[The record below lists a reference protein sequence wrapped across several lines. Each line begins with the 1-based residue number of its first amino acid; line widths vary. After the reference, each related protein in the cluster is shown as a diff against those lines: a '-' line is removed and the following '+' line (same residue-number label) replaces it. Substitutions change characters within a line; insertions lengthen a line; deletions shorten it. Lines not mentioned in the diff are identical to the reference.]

1 MDAVKIDAI
10 ERYRAVNDAAATPE
24 FRLPA
29 HAFRM
34 PFERSRELSVSKPES
49 KTRNPEK
56 GYVALLGWSLNAI
69 EAVDRFDRRYLV
81 VAPDWA
87 EDYCKEHGIPY
98 VPWNFERL
106 NDRSMEIAET
116 LKAKGVDVAIPL
128 FEETVE
134 WAGAINSVLLDN
146 PRLFGQSLLLRDK
159 ALMKRR
165 AQLGGIRV
173 GIFEEAHERDDV
185 IRFLKRVNQT
195 LLKLDGD
202 PNDPI
207 HLKAFDKAGSLGHRV
222 IRTPDEVDTIPDEE
236 FPVLMESHLD
246 GWEFAVE
253 AWIHNGKI
261 RFLNISEY
269 VTLGYSVFVPATPEL
284 EKYRP
289 EITRQIE
296 KLIKTF
302 DIEFG
307 FVHPEYFVTSDG
319 EMYFGEVAYRPPG
332 FKVFELLERAYGF
345 NAYQGLV
352 LAFDPKTTEEEI
364 EDFFPKEVVDAK
376 GHAGCFGVYPRR
388 RVVSQLCMP
397 EETEDHIYFE
407 SHELTAPLEETVTK
421 RTAFGTHW
429 GLLHFFGDDPYEM
442 RDLLKKQEELDFYV

>member
-1 MDAVKIDAI
+1 MKKDP
-10 ERYRAVNDAAATPE
+10 N
-24 FRLPA
+24 
-29 HAFRM
+29 
-34 PFERSRELSVSKPES
+34 
-49 KTRNPEK
+49 K
-56 GYVALLGWSLNAI
+56 GYIALLGWSLNAV
-69 EAVDRFDRRYLV
+69 EAAENFDRRYVV

-87 EDYCKEHGIPY
+87 EEYCEKHDIPY

-116 LKAKGVDVAIPL
+116 LKEMGVNVAIPL

-134 WAGAINSVLLDN
+134 WAGAINSVLLDS
-146 PRLFGQSLLLRDK
+146 PRLYGQSLLLRDK

-173 GIFEEAHERDDV
+173 GIFEEAHDKEDV

-207 HLKAFDKAGSLGHRV
+207 HLKAFDKAGCLGHRV
-222 IRTPDEVDTIPDEE
+222 IRTPDEVDTIPEEE

-253 AWIHNGKI
+253 AWIHKGKI
-261 RFLNISEY
+261 VFLNISEY
-269 VTLGYSVFVPATPEL
+269 VTLGYSVFVPASPEL

-289 EITRQIE
+289 QITAQIE
-296 KLIKTF
+296 KLIKAF

-307 FVHPEYFVTSDG
+307 LIHPEYFVTNDG

-332 FKVFELLERAYGF
+332 FKVFELLERVYGF
-345 NAYQGLV
+345 NAYQASMLV
-352 LAFDPKTTEEEI
+352 FDPKSTAEEVAE
-364 EDFFPKEVVDAK
+364 FFPKEVVDAD
-376 GHAGCFGVYPRR
+376 GYAGCFGVYPRR
-388 RVVSQLCMP
+388 RVVSKLEIP
-397 EETEDHIYFE
+397 EEVEDDPYFE
-407 SHELTAPLEETVTK
+407 SHELTAPMEETVTK

-429 GLLHFFGDDPYEM
+429 GLVYFKGDEAARM
-442 RDLLKKQEELDFYV
+442 KELLKHMEELDFYV

>member
-1 MDAVKIDAI
+1 MQTSATISA
-10 ERYRAVNDAAATPE
+10 ERTSEKR
-24 FRLPA
+24 
-29 HAFRM
+29 
-34 PFERSRELSVSKPES
+34 
-49 KTRNPEK
+49 RNPDK
-56 GYVALLGWSLNAI
+56 GYIALLGWSLNAI
-69 EAVDRFDRRYLV
+69 DAVDRFDRRYVV

-87 EDYCKEHGIPY
+87 EEYCRQHEIPY
-98 VPWNFERL
+98 IAWNFERL
-106 NDRSMEIAET
+106 NERSMEIAET
-116 LKAKGVDVAIPL
+116 LKERGVDVAIPL

-146 PRLFGQSLLLRDK
+146 PRLLGQAMLLRDK
-159 ALMKRR
+159 SLMKRR

-173 GIFEEAHERDDV
+173 GIFEEAHDRDDV

-207 HLKAFDKAGSLGHRV
+207 HFKAFDKAGCLGHRV
-222 IRTPDEVDTIPDEE
+222 IRAPDDIDSIPDEE
-236 FPVLMESHLD
+236 FPALMESHLD

-253 AWIHNGKI
+253 AWVHNGKI

-269 VTLGYSVFVPATPEL
+269 VTLGYSVFVPASPEL
-284 EKYRP
+284 ERYRP
-289 EITRQIE
+289 QITAQIE

-302 DIEFG
+302 DIDFG

-332 FKVFELLERAYGF
+332 FKVFELLERVYGF
-345 NAYQGLV
+345 NGYQALV
-352 LAFDPKTTEEEI
+352 LTSDPKTTEDELEQ
-364 EDFFPKEVVDAK
+364 FFPREIVDAD

-388 RVVSQLCMP
+388 RVVSTLAIP
-397 EETEDHIYFE
+397 EETEDHQYFE

-429 GLLHFFGDDPYEM
+429 GLVYFFGEDPYEM
-442 RDLLKKQEELDFYV
+442 RRLLKRQEELDFYV

>member
-1 MDAVKIDAI
+1 MRVKIDAI

-69 EAVDRFDRRYLV
+69 ESVDRFDRRYLV

-352 LAFDPKTTEEEI
+352 LAFDPITTEEEI

>member
-1 MDAVKIDAI
+1 MSEANTNS
-10 ERYRAVNDAAATPE
+10 Y
-24 FRLPA
+24 
-29 HAFRM
+29 
-34 PFERSRELSVSKPES
+34 
-49 KTRNPEK
+49 NPDK

-69 EAVDRFDRRYLV
+69 EAAEKFDRRYVV

-87 EDYCKEHGIPY
+87 EEYCETHNIPY
-98 VPWNFERL
+98 IKWNFERL
-106 NDRSMEIAET
+106 NDRSLEIANT
-116 LKAKGVDVAIPL
+116 LKESGVDVAIPL

-134 WAGAINSVLLDN
+134 WAGAINSVLLNN
-146 PRLFGQSLLLRDK
+146 PRLFGQSMLLRDK

-173 GIFEEAHERDDV
+173 GIFEEAHDRDDV

-207 HLKAFDKAGSLGHRV
+207 HLKAFDKAGCLGHRV

-284 EKYRP
+284 EIYRP
-289 EITRQIE
+289 QIE
-296 KLIKTF
+296 AQINKLIKTF
-302 DIEFG
+302 DIDFG
-307 FVHPEYFVTSDG
+307 FIHPEYFVTSDG

-345 NAYQGLV
+345 NAYQGLI
-352 LAFDPKTTEEEI
+352 LSFDPKTTEEEI
-364 EDFFPKEVVDAK
+364 EAFFPEEVVDAK

-388 RVVSQLCMP
+388 RVVSHLQIP
-397 EETEDHIYFE
+397 EETENHPYFDF
-407 SHELTAPLEETVTK
+407 HELTAPLEETVTK

-429 GLLHFFGDDPYEM
+429 GLIYFFGDDPTKM
-442 RDLLKKQEELDFYV
+442 RDLLKHQESLDFYV

>member
-1 MDAVKIDAI
+1 MTKDP
-10 ERYRAVNDAAATPE
+10 N
-24 FRLPA
+24 
-29 HAFRM
+29 
-34 PFERSRELSVSKPES
+34 
-49 KTRNPEK
+49 K
-56 GYVALLGWSLNAI
+56 GYIALLGWSLSAV
-69 EAVDRFDRRYLV
+69 EAAETFDRRYIV

-87 EDYCKEHGIPY
+87 EEYCQQHNIPY
-98 VPWNFERL
+98 LSWNFERL

-116 LKAKGVDVAIPL
+116 LKEKGVDVAIPL

-146 PRLFGQSLLLRDK
+146 PRLYGQSLLLRDK

-173 GIFEEAHERDDV
+173 GIFEEAHDKEDV
-185 IRFLKRVNQT
+185 VRFLKRVNQT

-207 HLKAFDKAGSLGHRV
+207 HLKAFDKAGCLGHRV

-261 RFLNISEY
+261 VFLNVSEY
-269 VTLGYSVFVPATPEL
+269 VTLGYSVFVPASPEL
-284 EKYRP
+284 EKYRAQ
-289 EITRQIE
+289 IHTQIE
-296 KLIKTF
+296 KLIKAF

-307 FVHPEYFVTSDG
+307 LIHPEYFVTSDG

-332 FKVFELLERAYGF
+332 FKVFELLERVYGF
-345 NAYQGLV
+345 NAYQASMLV
-352 LAFDPKTTEEEI
+352 FDPNTTEEEVKA
-364 EDFFPKEVVDAK
+364 FFPKEVVDAD
-376 GHAGCFGVYPRR
+376 GYAGCFGVYPRR
-388 RVVSQLCMP
+388 RVVSEL
-397 EETEDHIYFE
+397 HIPDEVENNPYFE
-407 SHELTAPLEETVTK
+407 SHELTPPVEETVTK

-429 GLLHFFGDDPYEM
+429 GLVYFRGEDANTL
-442 RDLLKKQEELDFYV
+442 RDTLKTQEELDYYI

>member
-1 MDAVKIDAI
+1 MEK
-10 ERYRAVNDAAATPE
+10 
-24 FRLPA
+24 
-29 HAFRM
+29 
-34 PFERSRELSVSKPES
+34 
-49 KTRNPEK
+49 NPDK

-69 EAVDRFDRRYLV
+69 DALERFDRRYVV
-81 VAPDWA
+81 VAPPWA
-87 EDYCKEHGIPY
+87 EEYCTQHEIPY
-98 VPWNFERL
+98 IPWDFERI
-106 NDRSMEIAET
+106 NDRSMEIAQR
-116 LKAKGVDVAIPL
+116 LKEMGVDVAIPL

-134 WAGAINSVLLDN
+134 WAGAINSVLMNN
-146 PRLFGQSLLLRDK
+146 PRLFGQSILFRDK

-173 GIFEEAHERDDV
+173 GIFEEAHDKSDV
-185 IRFLKRVNQT
+185 VRFLKRVNQT

-207 HLKAFDKAGSLGHRV
+207 HLKAFDKAGCLGHRV
-222 IRTPDEVDTIPDEE
+222 IRTPDEIDAIPDEE

-253 AWIHNGKI
+253 AWVHNGKI
-261 RFLNISEY
+261 RFLNLSEY
-269 VTLGYSVFVPATPEL
+269 VTLGYSVFVPGTPEL
-284 EKYRP
+284 EKLRP
-289 EITRQIE
+289 LVEKQIE

-307 FVHPEYFVTSDG
+307 FIHPEYFVTSDN
-319 EMYFGEVAYRPPG
+319 EMYLGEVAYRPPG

-364 EDFFPKEVVDAK
+364 TAFFPREVVDAK

-388 RVVSQLCMP
+388 RVVSQLEIP
-397 EETEDHIYFE
+397 PETEDHPYFE
-407 SHELTAPLEETVTK
+407 SHELTAPLEEIVTK

-429 GLLHFFGDDPYEM
+429 GLVYFFGEDPYTM
-442 RDLLKKQEELDFYV
+442 RDLLKHQEDLDYYV

>member
-1 MDAVKIDAI
+1 MSEQTFDP
-10 ERYRAVNDAAATPE
+10 N
-24 FRLPA
+24 
-29 HAFRM
+29 
-34 PFERSRELSVSKPES
+34 
-49 KTRNPEK
+49 K
-56 GYVALLGWSLNAI
+56 GYIALLGWSLNAV
-69 EAVDRFDRRYLV
+69 EAADKFDRRYVV

-87 EDYCKEHGIPY
+87 EAYCKEHDIPY

-106 NDRSMEIAET
+106 NDRSVEIAQT
-116 LKAKGVDVAIPL
+116 LKEMGVNVAIPL

-134 WAGAINSVLLDN
+134 WAGAINSVLMDQ
-146 PRLFGQSLLLRDK
+146 PKLFGQSMLLRDK

-173 GIFEEAHERDDV
+173 GIFEEAHDRDDV

-207 HLKAFDKAGSLGHRV
+207 HLKAFDKAGCLGHRV
-222 IRTPDEVDTIPDEE
+222 IRTPDEVDTIPEEE

-261 RFLNISEY
+261 AFLNISEY
-269 VTLGYSVFVPATPEL
+269 VTLGYSVFVPATPDL
-284 EKYRP
+284 EKYR
-289 EITRQIE
+289 EQITREIE

-307 FVHPEYFVTSDG
+307 FIHPEYFVTSDST
-319 EMYFGEVAYRPPG
+319 MYFGEVAYRPPG

-345 NAYQGLV
+345 NAYQALIMT
-352 LAFDPKTTEEEI
+352 FDPKTTAEEVKA
-364 EDFFPKEVVDAK
+364 FFPKEVVDAK
-376 GHAGCFGVYPRR
+376 GYAGCFGVYPRR
-388 RVVSQLCMP
+388 RVVSQLEMP
-397 EETEDHIYFE
+397 EETENHDYFE
-407 SHELTAPLEETVTK
+407 SHELTPPLEETVTK

-429 GLLHFFGDDPYEM
+429 GLIYFFGEDPYAM
-442 RDLLKKQEELDFYV
+442 RDLLKHQEELDFYV

>member
-1 MDAVKIDAI
+1 MKKDP
-10 ERYRAVNDAAATPE
+10 N
-24 FRLPA
+24 
-29 HAFRM
+29 
-34 PFERSRELSVSKPES
+34 
-49 KTRNPEK
+49 K
-56 GYVALLGWSLNAI
+56 GYIALLGWSLNAV
-69 EAVDRFDRRYLV
+69 EAAENFDRRYVV

-87 EDYCKEHGIPY
+87 EEYCEKHDIPY

-116 LKAKGVDVAIPL
+116 LKEMGVNVAIPL

-134 WAGAINSVLLDN
+134 WAGAINSVLLDS
-146 PRLFGQSLLLRDK
+146 PRLYGQSLLLRDK

-173 GIFEEAHERDDV
+173 GIFEEAHDKEDV

-207 HLKAFDKAGSLGHRV
+207 HLKAFDKAGCLGHRV
-222 IRTPDEVDTIPDEE
+222 IRTPDEVDTIPEEE

-253 AWIHNGKI
+253 AWIHKGKI
-261 RFLNISEY
+261 VFLNISEY
-269 VTLGYSVFVPATPEL
+269 VTLGYSVFVPASPEL

-289 EITRQIE
+289 QITAQIE
-296 KLIKTF
+296 KLIKAF

-307 FVHPEYFVTSDG
+307 LIHPEYFVTNDG

-332 FKVFELLERAYGF
+332 FKVFELLERVYGF
-345 NAYQGLV
+345 NAYQASMLV
-352 LAFDPKTTEEEI
+352 FDPKSTPEEVAE
-364 EDFFPKEVVDAK
+364 FFPKEVVDAD
-376 GHAGCFGVYPRR
+376 GYAGCFGVYPRR
-388 RVVSQLCMP
+388 RVVSKLEIP
-397 EETEDHIYFE
+397 EEVEDDPYFE
-407 SHELTAPLEETVTK
+407 SHELTAPMEETVTK

-429 GLLHFFGDDPYEM
+429 GLVYFKGDEAARM
-442 RDLLKKQEELDFYV
+442 KELLKHMEELDFYV

>member
-1 MDAVKIDAI
+1 MKKDP
-10 ERYRAVNDAAATPE
+10 N
-24 FRLPA
+24 
-29 HAFRM
+29 
-34 PFERSRELSVSKPES
+34 
-49 KTRNPEK
+49 K
-56 GYVALLGWSLNAI
+56 GYIALLGWSLNAI
-69 EAVDRFDRRYLV
+69 EAAENFDRRYVV

-87 EDYCKEHGIPY
+87 EEYCQKHDIPY

-116 LKAKGVDVAIPL
+116 LKEMGVNVAIPL

-146 PRLFGQSLLLRDK
+146 PRLYGQSLLLRDK

-173 GIFEEAHERDDV
+173 GIFEEAHDKDDV

-207 HLKAFDKAGSLGHRV
+207 HLKAFDKAGCLGHRV
-222 IRTPDEVDTIPDEE
+222 IRTPDEVDTIPEEE

-253 AWIHNGKI
+253 AWIHDGKI
-261 RFLNISEY
+261 VFLNISEY
-269 VTLGYSVFVPATPEL
+269 VTLGYSVFVPASPEL

-289 EITRQIE
+289 QITAQIE
-296 KLIKTF
+296 KLIKAF

-307 FVHPEYFVTSDG
+307 LIHPEYFVTNDG

-332 FKVFELLERAYGF
+332 FKVFELLERVYGF
-345 NAYQGLV
+345 NAYQASMLV
-352 LAFDPKTTEEEI
+352 FDPKSTPDEVAE
-364 EDFFPKEVVDAK
+364 FFPREVEDAD
-376 GHAGCFGVYPRR
+376 GYAGCFGVYPRL
-388 RVVSQLCMP
+388 RVVSKLEIP
-397 EETEDHIYFE
+397 EEVEDDPYFE
-407 SHELTAPLEETVTK
+407 SHELTPPLEETVTK

-429 GLLHFFGDDPYEM
+429 GLVYFKGDEAARM
-442 RDLLKKQEELDFYV
+442 KELLKHLEELDFYV

>member
-1 MDAVKIDAI
+1 
-10 ERYRAVNDAAATPE
+10 
-24 FRLPA
+24 
-29 HAFRM
+29 M
-34 PFERSRELSVSKPES
+34 PTSS
-49 KTRNPEK
+49 THQYNPDK
-56 GYVALLGWSLNAI
+56 GYIAILGWSLSCI
-69 EAVDRFDRRYLV
+69 EALDRFDRRYV
-81 VAPDWA
+81 IVAPDWA
-87 EDYCKEHGIPY
+87 KDYCAEHDIPY
-98 VPWNFERL
+98 ISWNFERL
-106 NDRSMEIAET
+106 NDRSFEIAQR
-116 LKAKGVDVAIPL
+116 LKDEGVDVAIPL

-146 PRLFGQSLLLRDK
+146 PRLFGQSILFRDK
-159 ALMKRR
+159 SLMKRR

-173 GIFEEAHERDDV
+173 GIFEEAHDKDDV
-185 IRFLKRVNQT
+185 IRFLMRVNQT

-207 HLKAFDKAGSLGHRV
+207 HLKAFDKAGCLGHRV
-222 IRTPDEVDTIPDEE
+222 IRTPDEVDAIPDEE
-236 FPVLMESHLD
+236 FPALMESHLD

-284 EKYRP
+284 EKYRDA
-289 EITRQIE
+289 IRVQIE

-302 DIEFG
+302 DIQFG
-307 FVHPEYFVTSDG
+307 FIHPEYFVTSDG

-345 NAYQGLV
+345 NAYQGMV

-364 EDFFPKEVVDAK
+364 EAFFPKEVEGAK
-376 GHAGCFGVYPRR
+376 GYSGCFGVYPRL
-388 RVVSQLCMP
+388 RVVSKLEIP
-397 EETEDHIYFE
+397 EETEQHPYYE
-407 SHELTAPLEETVTK
+407 SHDLHQPLEQMVTK

-429 GLLHFFGDDPYEM
+429 GLVYFFGDDPHKM
-442 RDLLKKQEELDFYV
+442 RDLLKHQEELDFYV